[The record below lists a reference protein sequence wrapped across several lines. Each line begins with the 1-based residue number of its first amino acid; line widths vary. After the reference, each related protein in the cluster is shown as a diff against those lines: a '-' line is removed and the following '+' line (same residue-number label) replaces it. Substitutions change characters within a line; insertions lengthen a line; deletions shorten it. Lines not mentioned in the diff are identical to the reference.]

1 MYDGYWATKFPRQT
15 CIYSLGSLK
24 FANVGH
30 PEIWYFDV
38 ISLQPEGHVLE
49 TIFSKMQKKGQI
61 ETRLRAK
68 YEYLIID

>member
-1 MYDGYWATKFPRQT
+1 MRD
-15 CIYSLGSLK
+15 
-24 FANVGH
+24 VGQA
-30 PEIWYFDV
+30 EISYFDV

-68 YEYLIID
+68 YEYLIILIIIIILTSISFQD